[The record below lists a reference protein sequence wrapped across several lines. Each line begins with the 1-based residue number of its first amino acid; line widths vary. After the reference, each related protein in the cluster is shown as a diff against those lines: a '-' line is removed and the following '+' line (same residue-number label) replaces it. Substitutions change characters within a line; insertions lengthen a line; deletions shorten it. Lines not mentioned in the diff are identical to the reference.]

1 MQIKHELLES
11 QLRVASLQD
20 MSCQLL
26 VNAEGTDCLEAK
38 EKVHVIG
45 NRLKLL
51 LKEVSRHIKEL
62 EKLLDV
68 SSSQQ
73 DLSSWSSAD
82 ELDTSGSVS
91 PTSGRSTPNRQKTP
105 RGKCSLSQPGPSVS
119 SPHSRSTKGGSDS
132 SLSEP
137 GPDRSSRAFLFRV
150 LRAALPLQLLLLL
163 LIGLACLVPMSE
175 EDYSCAL
182 SNNFARSSQS
192 GGTKRQSIH
201 LEQKLYDG
209 VSATSTWL
217 DDVEERL
224 FVATALLPE
233 ETETCLFN
241 QEILAKDIKEM
252 SEEMDKNKNLFSQA
266 FPENGDN
273 RDVIEDTLGCLLGR
287 LSLLDSVVNQRC
299 HQMKERLQQI
309 LNFQNDLKVLFTSL
323 ADNKYIILQKL
334 ANVFEQPVAE
344 QIEAIQQAE
353 DGLKEL
359 DAGIIE
365 LKRRGDKLQIE
376 QPSMQ
381 ELSKLQDMYDELT
394 MTIGS
399 RRSGLNQNLTLKS
412 QYERA
417 LQDLADLLETGQ
429 EKMAGDQKI
438 IVSSKEEIQQLL
450 DKHKEYFQG
459 LESHMILTETLFRK
473 IISFAVQK
481 ETQFHTELMAQASAV
496 LKRAHKRGVELEY
509 ILETWSHLDEDQQ
522 ELSRQLEVGENS
534 IPSVG
539 LVEENEDRLIDRIT
553 LYQHL
558 KSSLNEYQPKL
569 YQQEDLGLGKS
580 PQCGSFS
587 PPPDHVCANHGFGG
601 GG

>member
-1 MQIKHELLES
+1 MLKT
-11 QLRVASLQD
+11 AAYQD
-20 MSCQLL
+20 FEGRCL
-26 VNAEGTDCLEAK
+26 VPD
-38 EKVHVIG
+38 
-45 NRLKLL
+45 
-51 LKEVSRHIKEL
+51 
-62 EKLLDV
+62 
-68 SSSQQ
+68 
-73 DLSSWSSAD
+73 
-82 ELDTSGSVS
+82 
-91 PTSGRSTPNRQKTP
+91 
-105 RGKCSLSQPGPSVS
+105 
-119 SPHSRSTKGGSDS
+119 
-132 SLSEP
+132 P
-137 GPDRSSRAFLFRV
+137 GPDPSILSWYFSLIPPNAVINSLFLPF
-150 LRAALPLQLLLLL
+150 
-163 LIGLACLVPMSE
+163 C
-175 EDYSCAL
+175 
-182 SNNFARSSQS
+182 SQG

-241 QEILAKDIKEM
+241 QETLAKDIKEM

-323 ADNKYIILQKL
+323 ADHKYIILQKL

-353 DGLKEL
+353 DGKEL
-359 DAGIIE
+359 DAGITE

-376 QPSMQ
+376 QPSVQ
-381 ELSKLQDMYDELT
+381 ELSKLQDMYDEL
-394 MTIGS
+394 MVTIGS
-399 RRSGLNQNLTLKS
+399 RRSGLNQNLALKS

-459 LESHMILTETLFRK
+459 LESHMILTETFRK
-473 IISFAVQK
+473 IISFAVLQ
-481 ETQFHTELMAQASAV
+481 ETQNHTELMAQASAV

-509 ILETWSHLDEDQQ
+509 ILETWSHLDQDHR
-522 ELSRQLEVGENS
+522 ELRRQLEMVESS

-539 LVEENEDRLIDRIT
+539 LVEESEDRLIDRIT

-569 YQQEDLGLGKS
+569 YQVLDDGKRLLMS
-580 PQCGSFS
+580 GVFQRGRCQIHPEIICSEHWKSAPSIKESGHSC
-587 PPPDHVCANHGFGG
+587 PALRAVTHR
-601 GG
+601 